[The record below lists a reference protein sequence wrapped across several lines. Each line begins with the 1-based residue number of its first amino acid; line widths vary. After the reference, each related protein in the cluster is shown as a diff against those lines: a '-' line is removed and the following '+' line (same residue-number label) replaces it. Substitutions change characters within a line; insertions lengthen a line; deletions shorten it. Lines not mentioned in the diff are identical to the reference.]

1 MRGDTGRALARLAR
15 LSLASGAPASARAT
29 QASFPAALALARAFS
44 PAALAAPA
52 SARARRSA
60 RSEAA
65 RAATRG
71 LAAGAAETSA
81 SGGSESSGMGSAS
94 DGSTNES
101 APSPLRRAPAPRGA
115 SSPSFSGTLTDSLH
129 PHTTVRAV
137 RREAKGSP
145 KKFNDVCR
153 LVRGLSVDDAVAQCA
168 LSPKKYADV
177 VRKVILSAAA
187 NATNNHDLDR
197 EKLLVAEALVGK
209 GTFIKRVS
217 VHGRGRAGV
226 ITKPRSHVTI
236 AVAEASDER
245 PRRRMKVREHEA
257 PWKRRRRS
265 ALRGLRIA
273 KEAGLA

>member
-1 MRGDTGRALARLAR
+1 M
-15 LSLASGAPASARAT
+15 
-29 QASFPAALALARAFS
+29 
-44 PAALAAPA
+44 
-52 SARARRSA
+52 
-60 RSEAA
+60 
-65 RAATRG
+65 
-71 LAAGAAETSA
+71 
-81 SGGSESSGMGSAS
+81 
-94 DGSTNES
+94 
-101 APSPLRRAPAPRGA
+101 
-115 SSPSFSGTLTDSLH
+115 
-129 PHTTVRAV
+129 RAV

>member
-1 MRGDTGRALARLAR
+1 
-15 LSLASGAPASARAT
+15 
-29 QASFPAALALARAFS
+29 
-44 PAALAAPA
+44 
-52 SARARRSA
+52 
-60 RSEAA
+60 
-65 RAATRG
+65 
-71 LAAGAAETSA
+71 
-81 SGGSESSGMGSAS
+81 MGSAS

-115 SSPSFSGTLTDSLH
+115 SSPSVSGTLTDSLH

-197 EKLLVAEALVGK
+197 EKLVVAQALVGK

-236 AVAEASDER
+236 AVAESGER
-245 PRRRMKVREHEA
+245 PRRRMKVREREA

>member
-52 SARARRSA
+52 STRARRSA

-81 SGGSESSGMGSAS
+81 SGGSESSEMGRSS
-94 DGSTNES
+94 DANES

-129 PHTTVRAV
+129 PHATARAV

-236 AVAEASDER
+236 AVAEASGER

>member
-44 PAALAAPA
+44 PAALAAPE
-52 SARARRSA
+52 SAHARRSA
-60 RSEAA
+60 RSAAA